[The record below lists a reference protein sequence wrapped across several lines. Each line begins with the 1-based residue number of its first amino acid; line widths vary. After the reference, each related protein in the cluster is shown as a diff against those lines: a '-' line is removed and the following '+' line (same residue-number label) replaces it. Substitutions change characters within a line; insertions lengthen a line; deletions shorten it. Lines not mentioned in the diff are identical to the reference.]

1 MCADSYFGVHS
12 TPVLLQWHIK
22 DPGHSAKSASGRLH
36 LNTHTPLTQQS
47 QSGLAMLLFRHSVG
61 NPSRKELTCN
71 LSENIQPQSCQL
83 AEPLWTDPG
92 LKSGSGVREPT
103 STSNN
108 NNKKAQAGN
117 EFSNLS
123 VRSSRA
129 REEKKTKKKKLIITL
144 STTEQNVR
152 AAHSFSRRSGSFQ
165 PISPCLAIIISLHTQ
180 AFEG

>member
-1 MCADSYFGVHS
+1 MTFCYSRTPKQVRGRALRVAPHRERSAPKPNHVSTSKRIHPGLHKVGVWRRCCAGM
-12 TPVLLQWHIK
+12 VLEAI
-22 DPGHSAKSASGRLH
+22 GATSSSGNTRL
-36 LNTHTPLTQQS
+36 
-47 QSGLAMLLFRHSVG
+47 
-61 NPSRKELTCN
+61 
-71 LSENIQPQSCQL
+71 QSCQL

-165 PISPCLAIIISLHTQ
+165 PIFPCLAIIISLHTQ